1 MRALPLAAFAL
12 AATVS
17 AHAFAQEQSVEPSVK
32 EAQKATCQQEANLI
46 YRTGSKGIGM
56 GEDTRNQ
63 IIAARRAHV
72 RDCMAK
78 KAASAPG

>member
-12 AATVS
+12 AATIS
-17 AHAFAQEQSVEPSVK
+17 AHAFAQEQSVEPLAK